1 MNATLQR
8 KINVLKMFTKE
19 REWNYEQPQMTY
31 DKETG
36 DVTIHTASEL
46 LKKKKIIRTFDDVE
60 KMKRELY
67 EEQDLD
73 EHGLPKDGA
82 DPNILKDKFKNV
94 KLRELEE
101 TLDIDPS
108 IFYAFTM
115 DMMRVDVG
123 LIIQRPPIFMRMR
136 EQDI

>member
-1 MNATLQR
+1 
-8 KINVLKMFTKE
+8 
-19 REWNYEQPQMTY
+19 MTY